1 MKRFFFVVVAFT
13 KAEKS
18 QHFSPLHFIIIII
31 IKAIRKLSTKRDFFF
46 EGLNTQ
52 NKNQNNH
59 EPIISSH

>member
-1 MKRFFFVVVAFT
+1 MKHFFFVVVAFT
-13 KAEKS
+13 KAEKR
-18 QHFSPLHFIIIII
+18 QHFSPLHFFIII

>member
-31 IKAIRKLSTKRDFFF
+31 IKAIRKLSTKRDFF
-46 EGLNTQ
+46 L
-52 NKNQNNH
+52 KD
-59 EPIISSH
+59 